1 MASVHA
7 VTITADAAHA
17 GVERFCGFSIRDDS
31 SAACVV
37 QFRATDGSGQ
47 ILLHLALAADESA
60 TLRLPADSYI
70 EAPGGVYVNEVS
82 GSIEGILYSA
92 DF

>member
-1 MASVHA
+1 MSVHA
-7 VTITADAAHA
+7 VTIVPDAAHA
-17 GVERFCGFSIRDDS
+17 GVERFCGFSMRNDT
-31 SAACVV
+31 SAATVV
-37 QFRATDGSGQ
+37 QFRATNGSGQ
-47 ILLHLALAADESA
+47 VLAFVALAADESA
-60 TLRLPADSYI
+60 TLRLPADDYI

>member
-7 VTITADAAHA
+7 VDITPDAPHV

-31 SAACVV
+31 AGACVI
-37 QFRATDGSGQ
+37 QFRAGTVGGQ
-47 ILLHLALAADESA
+47 VLAFVALASGESKIEKWDADHY
-60 TLRLPADSYI
+60 L
-70 EAPGGVYVNEVS
+70 EAPGGVFVNEVS
-82 GSIEGILYSA
+82 GSIEGVLYSA

>member
-7 VTITADAAHA
+7 VTLTADAAHA
-17 GVERFCGFSIRDDS
+17 GVERFCGFSIREDS
-31 SAACVV
+31 SAAAVV

-47 ILLHLALAADESA
+47 ILGHLALAADESA
-60 TLRLPADSYI
+60 TFKLDAADFI

-82 GSIEGILYSA
+82 GSIEGVLYSA